1 MNPIP
6 AQTQQMRENPSMSD
20 SPEDLLSQWEIADLL
35 FEPDQF
41 PLRLEILDQL
51 EVLDQPEV
59 TDKPAGPGELDARFS
74 ESAPA
79 MVSARVRR
87 LRARLEAANGQLYAS
102 IRSAI
107 RQGSVPAAFARQL
120 EPTHIQPGH
129 LHYDD
134 LDELVAG
141 VFAFDQPGEAQAPR
155 GPENVFYQPTP
166 AHHIFSL
173 IRQAGIAA
181 RDVLLDVGSGLGHIP
196 LLVSAS
202 TSARAIG
209 IEFEPAYVASAR
221 SCAQKLNLDRVGFL
235 LEDARDA
242 DLSTATVFYLYTPFT
257 GSILRTVLYRLRAQ
271 AKQKVKTAPRPIRI
285 CTFGL
290 CTITVAQEPWLVPDA
305 PPAED
310 RITVFHPKSGT
321 PYC

>member
-1 MNPIP
+1 MP
-6 AQTQQMRENPSMSD
+6 D
-20 SPEDLLSQWEIADLL
+20 SPEDLLSQWENTDSL

-41 PLRLEILDQL
+41 PLRLEILDRL

-59 TDKPAGPGELDARFS
+59 TDQSPGPGQLDARFP

-79 MVSARVRR
+79 MVSAHARR
-87 LRARLEAANGQLYAS
+87 LRARLEAANAELYAS
-102 IRSAI
+102 MQSSI
-107 RQGSVPAAFARQL
+107 RQGSAPAAFARQL
-120 EPTHIQPGH
+120 EPAPIQPGG
-129 LHYDD
+129 LHYDH

-141 VFAFDQPGEAQAPR
+141 VFAFDQPGEAQAPA

-166 AHHIFSL
+166 ARHIFSL

-181 RDVLLDVGSGLGHIP
+181 RDVLLDLGSGLGHVP

-202 TSARAIG
+202 TGARAIG

-221 SCAQKLNLDRVGFL
+221 SCAQKLNLDRVSFL

-242 DLSTATVFYLYTPFT
+242 DLSAATVFYLYTPFK
-257 GSILRTVLYRLRAQ
+257 GSILRTVLDNLRAESKLRAQ
-271 AKQKVKTAPRPIRI
+271 AEQKVKTAPRPIRI
-285 CTFGL
+285 CAFGP
-290 CTITVAQEPWLVPDA
+290 CTLTVAQEEWLVPVTI
-305 PPAED
+305 PAED

-321 PYC
+321 PHC